1 MLVTLWLF
9 LVKAVFIWRLFCM
22 GLRALKHVPHRSLHA
37 SVTFSQQS
45 KGIKQ
50 KNPFEPERV
59 ENSIKLF
66 LWQA

>member
-1 MLVTLWLF
+1 MEYIVGYFWKKPF
-9 LVKAVFIWRLFCM
+9 FIWRRFCM

-50 KNPFEPERV
+50 KILSNKKE
-59 ENSIKLF
+59 SKIL
-66 LWQA
+66 